1 MTETVEAGAGLAWR
15 LLATLEGGSLLAV
28 ATSALIAYTARL
40 KLTKQKQ
47 YKTVNSVLISNTT
60 NTLGRELKRKLENQ
74 GCIVCTDT
82 SDTPGVDK
90 FDSLVVIGNES
101 EAGLD
106 GLLNLVSQDVNENL
120 NLLETL
126 SHAVKRGGCIAWVC
140 TGEVSGA
147 YGGATSAFD
156 TVVRASL
163 QHVAKNSYCE
173 PLWIGRCSTTELAVD
188 RILAELLPSTQ
199 HSPGFS
205 IRNAANKV
213 SIFLGRWLKMVT

>member
-1 MTETVEAGAGLAWR
+1 MAETVEAGAGLAWR

-47 YKTVNSVLISNTT
+47 HKTVNSVLISNTT
-60 NTLGRELKRKLENQ
+60 TSLGRELKCRLESH
-74 GCIVCTDT
+74 GCSVSSGT
-82 SDTPGVDK
+82 SLPGTDK
-90 FDSLVVIGNES
+90 FDSLIVIGTES

-126 SHAVKRGGCIAWVC
+126 SVAVRRGGCIAWVC
-140 TGEVSGA
+140 TGEASGA

-163 QHVAKNSYCE
+163 QHVAKVSHCE
-173 PLWIGRCSTTELAVD
+173 PLWIGRCPTTKLAVD
-188 RILAELLPSTQ
+188 KILAELLPSTK
-199 HSPGFS
+199 HSPTFS

-213 SIFLGRWLKMVT
+213 SVFLGRWLKMVT

>member
-1 MTETVEAGAGLAWR
+1 MAETVEAGAGLAWR

-40 KLTKQKQ
+40 KLTQQKQ
-47 YKTVNSVLISNTT
+47 HKTVNSVLISNTT
-60 NTLGRELKRKLENQ
+60 TILGRELKCRLESH
-74 GCIVCTDT
+74 GCIVSTGT
-82 SDTPGVDK
+82 SVTPRTDK
-90 FDSLVVIGNES
+90 FDSLVVIGTES
-101 EAGLD
+101 ETGLD

-126 SHAVKRGGCIAWVC
+126 SVAVRRGGCIAWVC
-140 TGEVSGA
+140 TGEVSGS

-163 QHVAKNSYCE
+163 QHVAKISHCE
-173 PLWIGRCSTTELAVD
+173 PLWIGRCSTTKLAVD
-188 RILAELLPSTQ
+188 KILAEFLPSTQ
-199 HSPGFS
+199 HSASFS

-213 SIFLGRWLKMVT
+213 SVFLGRWLKMIT